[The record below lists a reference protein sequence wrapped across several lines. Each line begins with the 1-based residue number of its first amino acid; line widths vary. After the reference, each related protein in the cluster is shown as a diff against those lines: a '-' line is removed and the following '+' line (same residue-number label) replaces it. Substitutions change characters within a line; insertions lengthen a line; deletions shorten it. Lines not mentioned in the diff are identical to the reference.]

1 MRLDQALCSIE
12 SPHDGYYYLTLRTV
26 WDTQSRWR
34 VFGRQGSAT
43 TPRAHH
49 KCQTYEEGG
58 GRRRRRRRRR
68 RRQDNTGCA
77 SGHKS
82 GQHEELR
89 WSCRKEVRSVQAT
102 KVRTVGT
109 GRYLRYQHE

>member
-49 KCQTYEEGG
+49 KCQAYEEGG
-58 GRRRRRRRRR
+58 GGGGGGDGGGGDGRTTQVVPVATRAVSMRS
-68 RRQDNTGCA
+68 CA
-77 SGHKS
+77 
-82 GQHEELR
+82 
-89 WSCRKEVRSVQAT
+89 
-102 KVRTVGT
+102 
-109 GRYLRYQHE
+109 GRVEKR